1 MRADVNGWALPNS
14 PFLMSLPMTMS
25 TKDNDSSCVE
35 EISWLIILAT
45 NIFSFPLKRTKVR
58 VVWSLISLW
67 KPRRHDMV
75 MISWLKGARRKSE
88 FFVWWIFWNDD
99 DNDDDDNG
107 DDNDDDEMMM
117 MTITTVMMMIRDT
130 FIWIPLSIT
139 RGPVTLAVALLCQE
153 TPRHLEQSSSTTTN
167 KEQRPR
173 TSSSFCQ
180 MASACAWKC
189 LRQVSFR
196 EIKFCFME
204 FFYNLLQ
211 TPGPGTFSN
220 SVHGTLPPPSNF

>member
-88 FFVWWIFWNDD
+88 FFGWWIFWNDD

-117 MTITTVMMMIRDT
+117 TTITTVMMMIRDT

-153 TPRHLEQSSSTTTN
+153 TPRHPRSIFVNDNKQGATPKDLVQLLPDGFGLRMKMSSPSFL
-167 KEQRPR
+167 PR
-173 TSSSFCQ
+173 D
-180 MASACAWKC
+180 
-189 LRQVSFR
+189 
-196 EIKFCFME
+196 
-204 FFYNLLQ
+204 
-211 TPGPGTFSN
+211 
-220 SVHGTLPPPSNF
+220 